1 MVGAVL
7 LCCAF
12 LAGRLVTSPWEEAH
26 ENSERTVQ
34 VTAPVVRDELALP
47 EVVLTGTVTLGDSLS
62 VLPAPTG
69 EGLSQVV
76 TGVHVSA
83 GDVVGSGDLLVE
95 ISDRPLVALHLAF
108 PLFRDLH
115 VGDTGSDVRA
125 VQEALVRA
133 GLFRGSADGV
143 FGARTAIAVSEL
155 YRHAGAAPPPAS
167 SEATENLADLEAQV
181 ADRDAARAPQTGDDG
196 VPLPVTP
203 LTAGDKALD
212 ARLAAARDAAGP
224 WVPMAEI
231 VALTSVTMTV
241 LSVAPV
247 GTVLGD
253 DVGPVTTLRG
263 EGATARFRAGLA
275 DAPVF
280 ALGARAVV
288 TAVDGTGGS
297 ATGEVVSVSDFAEPD
312 EVEVVPGYDVVV
324 QMDEPGGLADGSR
337 VAVSPD
343 VEVLTQEG
351 LVVPILAVREDSE
364 GTYVLVAELA
374 PAGTAS
380 EPTPHRVAVSP
391 GLQRDGMVIVEGDAL
406 DEGDRVVIGAAR

>member
-12 LAGRLVTSPWEEAH
+12 LAGRLVTSPWEEAY

-47 EVVLTGTVTLGDSLS
+47 EVVLTGTVTLGDSLA
-62 VLPAPTG
+62 VLPSPTG

-76 TGVHVSA
+76 TSVHVSA
-83 GDVVGSGDLLVE
+83 GDVVRSGDLLVE
-95 ISDRPLVALHLAF
+95 VSDRPLVALRLAF

-115 VGDTGSDVRA
+115 VGDSGSDVRA
-125 VQEALVRA
+125 VQEALAGA
-133 GLFRGSADGV
+133 GLLGGTADGV
-143 FGARTAIAVSEL
+143 FGARTAAAVIEL
-155 YRHAGAAPPPAS
+155 YRSAGAIPPPVS

-181 ADRDAARAPQTGDDG
+181 ADRDAARAPQVGDDG
-196 VPLPVTP
+196 LPLPVAP
-203 LTAGDKALD
+203 LTAGDRALD

-224 WVPMAEI
+224 WLPMAET
-231 VALTSVTMTV
+231 VALTSDAMTV

-253 DVGPVTTLRG
+253 DVGPVVTLRG
-263 EGATARFRAGLA
+263 EGAAARFRAGLA

-297 ATGEVVSVSDFAEPD
+297 ATGQVVSVSDFAEPD
-312 EVEVVPGYDVVV
+312 ESEAIPGYDVVV
-324 QMDEPGGLADGSR
+324 EMDEPGGLADGSR
-337 VAVSPD
+337 AAVSPD
-343 VEVLTQEG
+343 VEVLTQVG
-351 LVVPILAVREDSE
+351 LVVPLLAVREDSE
-364 GTYVLVAELA
+364 GTYVLVVGPALA
-374 PAGTAS
+374 DTAS
-380 EPTPHRVAVSP
+380 EAPPRRVGVSP
-391 GLQRDGMVIVEGDAL
+391 GLQQDGMVIVEGDAL
-406 DEGDRVVIGAAR
+406 VEGDRVVIGAAG